1 MPRNLGSPRTVMG
14 AGQTGASCYCPHAVS
29 APAISC
35 SALVKAYGE
44 KQAVAGIDLEVRS
57 GACLGLLGPNGAGKT
72 TTVEMIEGLHPPT
85 SGTIRLFGIEWGGG
99 QDHTLRERIGVQL
112 QDTQLADK
120 LHVDEVLTLFRSFYP
135 KGKSTEE
142 LLELLD
148 LKDERYQQYCRLSG
162 GQKQRVAVACALVG
176 KPELLF
182 LDEPTT
188 GLDPRARQ
196 SLWRVVEQFRAG
208 GGTVLMTTH
217 YMEEAASLCDDLA
230 VMDHGKIIAAGT
242 PRSLVDG
249 LGNVQFLEFETA
261 DVLDEGA
268 LLALTMVEN
277 VERRA
282 QHFRIR
288 LERSLGA
295 LSAVLRAIDDQ
306 HATPIGLSTHQATL
320 DDVFIQLTGRAL
332 ATGEPAQ

>member
-1 MPRNLGSPRTVMG
+1 MTD
-14 AGQTGASCYCPHAVS
+14 
-29 APAISC
+29 PAISC
-35 SALVKAYGE
+35 SALVKTYGD

-57 GACLGLLGPNGAGKT
+57 GACFGLLGPNGAGKT
-72 TTVEMIEGLHPPT
+72 TTVEMIEGLYPPT
-85 SGTIRLFGIEWGGG
+85 HGTIHLFGVKWGSG
-99 QDHTLRERIGVQL
+99 QDHALRERIGVQL

-142 LLELLD
+142 LLDLLD
-148 LKDERYQQYCRLSG
+148 LKEERHQQYCRLSG

-176 KPELLF
+176 TPELLF

-196 SLWRVVEQFRAG
+196 SLWRVVEHFRSE
-208 GGTVLMTTH
+208 GGTVLLTTH
-217 YMEEAASLCDDLA
+217 YMEEAASLCDELA

-249 LGNVQFLEFETA
+249 LGNVQFLEFESA
-261 DVLDEGA
+261 EALDETR
-268 LLALTMVEN
+268 LLALAVVET
-277 VERRA
+277 VERRTR
-282 QHFRIR
+282 HYRIR
-288 LERSLGA
+288 LDRSLTA
-295 LSAVLRAIDDQ
+295 LSAVLREIDQQ

-332 ATGEPAQ
+332 ANEEPAQ

>member
-1 MPRNLGSPRTVMG
+1 MI
-14 AGQTGASCYCPHAVS
+14 

-35 SALVKAYGE
+35 TALVKTYGD
-44 KQAVAGIDLEVRS
+44 KQAVASIDLEVRS
-57 GACLGLLGPNGAGKT
+57 GACFGLLGPNGAGKT
-72 TTVEMIEGLHPPT
+72 TTVELIEGLHPPT
-85 SGTIRLFGIEWGGG
+85 AGTIHLFGVKWGSG
-99 QDHTLRERIGVQL
+99 QDQTLRERIGVQL

-135 KGKSTEE
+135 KGKSTED

-148 LKDERYQQYCRLSG
+148 LKEERHQQYCRLSG

-176 KPELLF
+176 TPELLF

-196 SLWRVVEQFRAG
+196 SLWRVVEQFRSE
-208 GGTVLMTTH
+208 GGTVLLTTH
-217 YMEEAASLCDDLA
+217 YMEEAASLCDQLA
-230 VMDHGKIIAAGT
+230 IMDHGKIIASGT

-249 LGNVQFLEFETA
+249 LGNVQFLEFEAA
-261 DVLDEGA
+261 DSLDESR
-268 LLALTMVEN
+268 LLALVVVET

-282 QHFRIR
+282 RHYRIR
-288 LERSLGA
+288 LDRSLAA
-295 LSAVLRAIDDQ
+295 LSAVLREIDEQ

-332 ATGEPAQ
+332 ANEEPAQ